1 MVRLA
6 LSSAPGR
13 CLLGLGVAAVLLPA
27 SAFAQEHAFGTVTA
41 PAGGIRITA
50 FGGWATGATRKES
63 WTYADGSGGTVRDH
77 VQMRLA
83 GGVAGGAVLQFPV
96 LGPFSLLGGVAWVD
110 RDDAEF
116 SINGGE
122 RWVFTGSGNVLV
134 KAGLGMALRDPG
146 DDMAIRRLAA
156 GVFVAPFYA
165 VELPKEIAT
174 IQDSD
179 LFDAASHIGVN
190 FGVTGELPFARDRF
204 ALQLGLEDYL
214 TFWSGDSLQRLPDWL
229 HDAAGTVVD
238 ADPTHQLLLRAGIS
252 LRLR

>member
-1 MVRLA
+1 
-6 LSSAPGR
+6 
-13 CLLGLGVAAVLLPA
+13 
-27 SAFAQEHAFGTVTA
+27 
-41 PAGGIRITA
+41 
-50 FGGWATGATRKES
+50 
-63 WTYADGSGGTVRDH
+63 VRDH
-77 VQMRLA
+77 VEMRLA

-116 SINGGE
+116 SIGGE

-134 KAGLGMALRDPG
+134 KVGLGLELRDPG

-165 VELPKEIAT
+165 VELPKKIAT

-238 ADPTHQLLLRAGIS
+238 ADPTHQRCYAPASACDLLSPGSTARCPSSRRGRRERRARPPVRHRAQPGT
-252 LRLR
+252 